1 MAGIVF
7 DTSVYISAIRRGDA
21 GILDLRRASR
31 MQGENSQPLW
41 LSAVVL
47 SELLIG
53 AVDRTARRRL
63 LEMEREF
70 VRVNRLLVP
79 QQSDWRLSGEVLSL
93 IGQQSGDE
101 QVRRARMTNDALIAM
116 SVARNGFVVLTKN
129 PQYCEEIVPFQIFV
143 VSQNLFNSHS
153 GTQQLQN

>member
-7 DTSVYISAIRRGDA
+7 DTSVYISAIRHGDA

-31 MQGENSQPLW
+31 KRAESSQPLW
-41 LSAVVL
+41 LSAVVF

-63 LEMEREF
+63 LEMEKEF
-70 VRVNRLLVP
+70 ISVNRLLVP

-93 IGQQSGDE
+93 IGQQFGYE

-129 PQYCEEIVPFQIFV
+129 SQDFEQIAKFRPFRWEQI
-143 VSQNLFNSHS
+143 
-153 GTQQLQN
+153 

>member
-7 DTSVYISAIRRGDA
+7 DTSVYISAIRSGEA

-31 MQGENSQPLW
+31 MGAKDSQPLW

-53 AVDRTARRRL
+53 AVDKTARRHL
-63 LEMEREF
+63 LEMEKEF
-70 VRVNRLLVP
+70 VRVNRMLVP

-93 IGQQSGDE
+93 IGQQSGYE

-129 PQYCEEIVPFQIFV
+129 PQDFEQIAKFRAFKWERV
-143 VSQNLFNSHS
+143 
-153 GTQQLQN
+153 

>member
-7 DTSVYISAIRRGDA
+7 DTSVYISAIRSGDA

-31 MQGENSQPLW
+31 MGAKDSQPLW

-53 AVDRTARRRL
+53 AVDKTARRRL
-63 LEMEREF
+63 LEMEKEF
-70 VRVNRLLVP
+70 VLVNRMLVP

-93 IGQQSGDE
+93 IGQQSGYE

-129 PQYCEEIVPFQIFV
+129 PQDFEQIAKFRAFKWERV
-143 VSQNLFNSHS
+143 
-153 GTQQLQN
+153 

>member
-7 DTSVYISAIRRGDA
+7 DTSVYISAIRSGDA

-31 MQGENSQPLW
+31 MGSEDSQPLW

-53 AVDRTARRRL
+53 AVDKTARRRL
-63 LEMEREF
+63 LEMEKEF
-70 VRVNRLLVP
+70 VRVNRMLVP
-79 QQSDWRLSGEVLSL
+79 QQSDWQLSGEVLSL
-93 IGQQSGDE
+93 IGQQSGYE
-101 QVRRARMTNDALIAM
+101 QVRRVRMTNDALIAM

-129 PQYCEEIVPFQIFV
+129 PQDFEQIAKFRAFKWERV
-143 VSQNLFNSHS
+143 
-153 GTQQLQN
+153 

>member
-7 DTSVYISAIRRGDA
+7 DTSVYISAIRSGDA

-31 MQGENSQPLW
+31 MGAKDSQPLW

-53 AVDRTARRRL
+53 AVDKTARRRL
-63 LEMEREF
+63 LEMGKEF
-70 VRVNRLLVP
+70 VLVNRMLVP

-93 IGQQSGDE
+93 IGQQSGYE

-129 PQYCEEIVPFQIFV
+129 PQDFEQIAKFRAFKWERV
-143 VSQNLFNSHS
+143 
-153 GTQQLQN
+153 

>member
-7 DTSVYISAIRRGDA
+7 DTSVYIWAIRSGDA

-31 MQGENSQPLW
+31 MGAKDSQPLW

-53 AVDRTARRRL
+53 AVDKTARRRL
-63 LEMEREF
+63 LEMEKEF
-70 VRVNRLLVP
+70 VRVNRMLVP

-93 IGQQSGDE
+93 IGQQSGYE

-129 PQYCEEIVPFQIFV
+129 PQDFEQIAKFRAFKWERV
-143 VSQNLFNSHS
+143 
-153 GTQQLQN
+153 

>member
-21 GILDLRRASR
+21 ANFDLRRASR
-31 MQGENSQPLW
+31 LGTQISQPLW

-53 AVDRTARRRL
+53 AIDRTARRHL
-63 LEMEREF
+63 LEMEKEF
-70 VRVNRLLVP
+70 VRLGRLLVP
-79 QQSDWRLSGEVLSL
+79 QQSDWRFSGEVLSL
-93 IGQQSGDE
+93 IGQHSGYE

-116 SVARNGFVVLTKN
+116 SVARNGFVVFTKN
-129 PQYCEEIVPFQIFV
+129 AQDFEQIAKFRPFKWEQI
-143 VSQNLFNSHS
+143 
-153 GTQQLQN
+153 

>member
-1 MAGIVF
+1 MAGIIF
-7 DTSVYISAIRRGDA
+7 DTSVYISAIRSGDT

-31 MQGENSQPLW
+31 MGSENSGPLW

-63 LEMEREF
+63 LEMEKEF

-93 IGQQSGDE
+93 IGQQSGYE

-129 PQYCEEIVPFQIFV
+129 PQDFEQIAKFRA
-143 VSQNLFNSHS
+143 FKWERI
-153 GTQQLQN
+153 

>member
-31 MQGENSQPLW
+31 MGAENSHPLW

-63 LEMEREF
+63 LEMEKDF

-93 IGQQSGDE
+93 IGQQFGYE

-129 PQYCEEIVPFQIFV
+129 PQDFEQLAQFRPFNWEQI
-143 VSQNLFNSHS
+143 
-153 GTQQLQN
+153 

>member
-7 DTSVYISAIRRGDA
+7 DTSVYISAIRSGEA

-31 MQGENSQPLW
+31 MGAKDSQPLW

-53 AVDRTARRRL
+53 AVDKTARRRL
-63 LEMEREF
+63 LEMEKEF
-70 VRVNRLLVP
+70 VLVNRMLVP

-93 IGQQSGDE
+93 IGQQSGYE

-129 PQYCEEIVPFQIFV
+129 PQDFEQIAKFRAFKWERV
-143 VSQNLFNSHS
+143 
-153 GTQQLQN
+153 

>member
-1 MAGIVF
+1 MAGIIF
-7 DTSVYISAIRRGDA
+7 DTSVYISAIRGGDA

-31 MQGENSQPLW
+31 IGSKNSEPLW

-63 LEMEREF
+63 LEMEKEF

-93 IGQQSGDE
+93 IGQQSKYE
-101 QVRRARMTNDALIAM
+101 RVRRVRLTNDALIAM
-116 SVARNGFVVLTKN
+116 SVARNGLVVLTKN
-129 PQYCEEIVPFQIFV
+129 AQDFEQIAKFRAFKWERV
-143 VSQNLFNSHS
+143 
-153 GTQQLQN
+153 

>member
-1 MAGIVF
+1 MAGIIF
-7 DTSVYISAIRRGDA
+7 DTSVYISAIRSGDA

-31 MQGENSQPLW
+31 MGAENSQPLW

-63 LEMEREF
+63 LEMEKEF

-79 QQSDWRLSGEVLSL
+79 QRSDWRLSGEVLSL
-93 IGQQSGDE
+93 IGQQSGYE

-129 PQYCEEIVPFQIFV
+129 PQDFEQIAKFRAFKWERV
-143 VSQNLFNSHS
+143 
-153 GTQQLQN
+153 

>member
-7 DTSVYISAIRRGDA
+7 DTSVYISAIRSGDA

-31 MQGENSQPLW
+31 MGAKDSQPLW

-53 AVDRTARRRL
+53 AVDKTARRRL
-63 LEMEREF
+63 LEMEKEF
-70 VRVNRLLVP
+70 VRVNRMLVP

-93 IGQQSGDE
+93 IGQQSGYE

-129 PQYCEEIVPFQIFV
+129 PQDFEQIAKFRAFKWERV
-143 VSQNLFNSHS
+143 
-153 GTQQLQN
+153 

>member
-21 GILDLRRASR
+21 GVLDLRRASR
-31 MQGENSQPLW
+31 TRAETSQPLW
-41 LSAVVL
+41 LSAVVF

-53 AVDRTARRRL
+53 AVDRTGRRRL
-63 LEMEREF
+63 VEMEKEF
-70 VRVNRLLVP
+70 ISVNRLLVP

-93 IGQQSGDE
+93 IGQQFGYK

-129 PQYCEEIVPFQIFV
+129 SQDFEQIAKFRPFKWEQI
-143 VSQNLFNSHS
+143 
-153 GTQQLQN
+153 

>member
-7 DTSVYISAIRRGDA
+7 DTSVYISAIRHGDA

-31 MQGENSQPLW
+31 MRSGNPQPLW

-53 AVDRTARRRL
+53 AVDRTSRRRL
-63 LEMEREF
+63 LEMEKAF

-93 IGQQSGDE
+93 IGQQFGYE

-129 PQYCEEIVPFQIFV
+129 PQDFEHIAKFRSFKWELV
-143 VSQNLFNSHS
+143 
-153 GTQQLQN
+153 

>member
-31 MQGENSQPLW
+31 MQGDNSQPLW

-93 IGQQSGDE
+93 IGQQSGYE

-116 SVARNGFVVLTKN
+116 SVARNGFVVLTRN
-129 PQYCEEIVPFQIFV
+129 PQDFEQIAKFRPFKWEPI
-143 VSQNLFNSHS
+143 
-153 GTQQLQN
+153 